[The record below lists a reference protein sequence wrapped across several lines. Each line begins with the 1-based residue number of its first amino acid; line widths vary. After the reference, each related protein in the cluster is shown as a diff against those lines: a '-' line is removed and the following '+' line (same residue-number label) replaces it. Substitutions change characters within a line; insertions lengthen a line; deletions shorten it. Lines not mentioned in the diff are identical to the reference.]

1 MSQLSPVTFH
11 GDTIFCID
19 YQGQPYTPAKPIVE
33 NLGLSWGTQSVKF
46 NANKGRWSVSII
58 ETVAQDGR
66 NRETLCIPVRKLP
79 AFLASINPKKV
90 RPELRPK
97 IELYQAECDDA
108 LWDYWMKGRAERP
121 ATLTPFTQDD
131 KTTVEDRK
139 PLKSLVSVW
148 SRMTGIPDTDLW
160 PQVRAQFGIFRID
173 QIRKGQL
180 PAALAWVQ
188 AKIDALPPA
197 APQTALPDVNDIF
210 SLCPAP
216 LEDSPLIGKV
226 RKRIEKYMDFCHREQ
241 FGIARDLM
249 GAFMPALTRRTGFS
263 GEAIVLNLLLA
274 NLRELAAHPFP
285 GTIFENTDVVN
296 LSALLGRL
304 VREAR

>member
-11 GDTIFCID
+11 GDTIFCVTLND
-19 YQGQPYTPAKPIVE
+19 QPYTPMKPIVE
-33 NLGLSWGTQSVKF
+33 NLGLNWQSQAAKLSAHAERWGIAMIAIPTSSGDQEMV
-46 NANKGRWSVSII
+46 
-58 ETVAQDGR
+58 
-66 NRETLCIPVRKLP
+66 CIPVRKLP

-148 SRMTGIPDTDLW
+148 SRMTGIPHTDLW

-173 QIRKGQL
+173 QLRKGQL

-197 APQTALPDVNDIF
+197 AQKELPPAKDRYAELEDKFEAARQNLQRVQRELNRELGLLLGIGMGRIPGKVLAELPDMLWPAMERFLSGGADIHE
-210 SLCPAP
+210 SWSINP
-216 LEDSPLIGKV
+216 V
-226 RKRIEKYMDFCHREQ
+226 
-241 FGIARDLM
+241 
-249 GAFMPALTRRTGFS
+249 
-263 GEAIVLNLLLA
+263 
-274 NLRELAAHPFP
+274 
-285 GTIFENTDVVN
+285 
-296 LSALLGRL
+296 RL
-304 VREAR
+304 VKEIHRAFGVRV

>member
-11 GDTIFCID
+11 GDTIFCVTLND
-19 YQGQPYTPAKPIVE
+19 QPYTPMKPIVE
-33 NLGLSWGTQSVKF
+33 NLGLNWQSQAAKLSAHAERWGI
-46 NANKGRWSVSII
+46 AII
-58 ETVAQDGR
+58 AIPTSSGDQEMV
-66 NRETLCIPVRKLP
+66 CIPVRKLP

-121 ATLTPFTQDD
+121 ATLTPFTQDE

-148 SRMTGIPDTDLW
+148 SRMTGIPHTDLW

-173 QIRKGQL
+173 QLRKGQL

-197 APQTALPDVNDIF
+197 AQKELPPAKDRYAELEDKFEAARQNLQRVQRELNRELGLLLGIGMGRIPGKVLAELPDMLWPAMERFLSGGADIHE
-210 SLCPAP
+210 SWSINP
-216 LEDSPLIGKV
+216 V
-226 RKRIEKYMDFCHREQ
+226 
-241 FGIARDLM
+241 
-249 GAFMPALTRRTGFS
+249 
-263 GEAIVLNLLLA
+263 
-274 NLRELAAHPFP
+274 
-285 GTIFENTDVVN
+285 
-296 LSALLGRL
+296 RL
-304 VREAR
+304 VKEIHRAFGVRV

>member
-46 NANKGRWSVSII
+46 NANKERWSVSII

-121 ATLTPFTQDD
+121 ATLTPFTRDD

-173 QIRKGQL
+173 QLRKGQL

-188 AKIDALPPA
+188 AKIDALPAAAQKELPPA
-197 APQTALPDVNDIF
+197 KDRYAELEDKFEAARQNLQSVQRELNRELGLLLGIGMGRIPGKVLVELPDMLWPAMERFLSGGADIHE
-210 SLCPAP
+210 SWSINP
-216 LEDSPLIGKV
+216 V
-226 RKRIEKYMDFCHREQ
+226 
-241 FGIARDLM
+241 
-249 GAFMPALTRRTGFS
+249 
-263 GEAIVLNLLLA
+263 
-274 NLRELAAHPFP
+274 
-285 GTIFENTDVVN
+285 
-296 LSALLGRL
+296 RL
-304 VREAR
+304 VKEIHRAFGVRV

>member
-121 ATLTPFTQDD
+121 ATLTPFTQDE

-148 SRMTGIPDTDLW
+148 SRMTGIPHTDLW

-173 QIRKGQL
+173 QLRKGQL
-180 PAALAWVQ
+180 PAALVWVQ

-197 APQTALPDVNDIF
+197 AQKELPPAKDRYAELEDKFEAARQNLQRVQRELNRELGLLLGIGMGRIPGKVLAELPDMLWPAMERFLSGGADIHE
-210 SLCPAP
+210 SWSINP
-216 LEDSPLIGKV
+216 V
-226 RKRIEKYMDFCHREQ
+226 
-241 FGIARDLM
+241 
-249 GAFMPALTRRTGFS
+249 
-263 GEAIVLNLLLA
+263 
-274 NLRELAAHPFP
+274 
-285 GTIFENTDVVN
+285 
-296 LSALLGRL
+296 RL
-304 VREAR
+304 VKEIHRAFGVRV

>member
-11 GDTIFCID
+11 GDTIFCIILND
-19 YQGQPYTPAKPIVE
+19 QPYTPVKPIVE
-33 NLGLSWGTQSVKF
+33 NLGLSWGTQSVKL
-46 NANKGRWSVSII
+46 NSNKERWSVSII

-121 ATLTPFTQDD
+121 AMLTPFTQDE

-148 SRMTGIPDTDLW
+148 SRMTGIPHTDLW

-173 QIRKGQL
+173 QLRKGQL

-197 APQTALPDVNDIF
+197 AQKELP
-210 SLCPAP
+210 PAKDQYAE
-216 LEDSPLIGKV
+216 LEDKF
-226 RKRIEKYMDFCHREQ
+226 EA
-241 FGIARDLM
+241 ARQ
-249 GAFMPALTRRTGFS
+249 
-263 GEAIVLNLLLA
+263 NLQSVQ
-274 NLRELAAHPFP
+274 RELNR
-285 GTIFENTDVVN
+285 E
-296 LSALLGRL
+296 LGRL
-304 VREAR
+304 AGADRNKVPGKLLAELPDMLWPAIERFLSGGADIHESWSINPVRLVKEIHRAFGVRV

>member
-11 GDTIFCID
+11 GDTIFCIILND
-19 YQGQPYTPAKPIVE
+19 QPYTPVKPIVE
-33 NLGLSWGTQSVKF
+33 NLGLSWGTQSVKL
-46 NANKGRWSVSII
+46 NSNRERWGVSMI
-58 ETVAQDGR
+58 ETPSEGGAQQ
-66 NRETLCIPVRKLP
+66 TLCIPVRKLP

-121 ATLTPFTQDD
+121 ATLTPFTQDE

-173 QIRKGQL
+173 QLRKGQL

-188 AKIDALPPA
+188 AKIDALPQAAQKELPPA
-197 APQTALPDVNDIF
+197 KDRYAELEDKFEAARQNLQSVQRELNRELGLLLGIGMGRIPGKVLAELPDMLWPAMERFLSGGADIHE
-210 SLCPAP
+210 SWSINP
-216 LEDSPLIGKV
+216 V
-226 RKRIEKYMDFCHREQ
+226 
-241 FGIARDLM
+241 
-249 GAFMPALTRRTGFS
+249 
-263 GEAIVLNLLLA
+263 
-274 NLRELAAHPFP
+274 
-285 GTIFENTDVVN
+285 
-296 LSALLGRL
+296 RL
-304 VREAR
+304 VKEIHRAFGVRV

>member
-121 ATLTPFTQDD
+121 ATLTPFTQDE

-148 SRMTGIPDTDLW
+148 SRMTGIPHTDLW

-173 QIRKGQL
+173 QLRKGQL

-197 APQTALPDVNDIF
+197 AQKELP
-210 SLCPAP
+210 PAKDRYAE
-216 LEDSPLIGKV
+216 LEDSSRQRG
-226 RKRIEKYMDFCHREQ
+226 RISNVSRE
-241 FGIARDLM
+241 
-249 GAFMPALTRRTGFS
+249 S
-263 GEAIVLNLLLA
+263 
-274 NLRELAAHPFP
+274 
-285 GTIFENTDVVN
+285 
-296 LSALLGRL
+296 
-304 VREAR
+304 

>member
-33 NLGLSWGTQSVKF
+33 NLGLSWGTQSVKL
-46 NANKGRWSVSII
+46 NSNRERWGVSMI
-58 ETVAQDGR
+58 ETPSEGGAQQ
-66 NRETLCIPVRKLP
+66 TLCIPVRKLP

-131 KTTVEDRK
+131 KTTVEERK
-139 PLKSLVSVW
+139 PLKSLVSAW

-188 AKIDALPPA
+188 AKIDALPQAAQKELPPA
-197 APQTALPDVNDIF
+197 KDRYAE
-210 SLCPAP
+210 
-216 LEDSPLIGKV
+216 LEDKF
-226 RKRIEKYMDFCHREQ
+226 EA
-241 FGIARDLM
+241 ARQ
-249 GAFMPALTRRTGFS
+249 
-263 GEAIVLNLLLA
+263 NLQSVQ
-274 NLRELAAHPFP
+274 RELNR
-285 GTIFENTDVVN
+285 E
-296 LSALLGRL
+296 LGRL
-304 VREAR
+304 AGADRDKVPGKLLAELPDMLWPAIERFLSGGADIHESWSINPVRLVKEIHRAFGVRV

>member
-46 NANKGRWSVSII
+46 NANKERWSVSII

-173 QIRKGQL
+173 QLRKGQL

-197 APQTALPDVNDIF
+197 AQKELP
-210 SLCPAP
+210 PAKDRYAE
-216 LEDSPLIGKV
+216 LEDKF
-226 RKRIEKYMDFCHREQ
+226 EA
-241 FGIARDLM
+241 ARQ
-249 GAFMPALTRRTGFS
+249 
-263 GEAIVLNLLLA
+263 NLQRVQ
-274 NLRELAAHPFP
+274 RELNR
-285 GTIFENTDVVN
+285 E
-296 LSALLGRL
+296 LGRL
-304 VREAR
+304 AGADRNKVPGKLLAELPDMLWPAIERFLSGGADIHESWSINPVRLVKEIHRAFGVRV

>member
-11 GDTIFCID
+11 GDTIFCVTLND
-19 YQGQPYTPAKPIVE
+19 QPYTPMKPIVE
-33 NLGLSWGTQSVKF
+33 NLGLNWQSQAAKLSAHAERWGI
-46 NANKGRWSVSII
+46 AII
-58 ETVAQDGR
+58 AIPTSSGDQEMV
-66 NRETLCIPVRKLP
+66 CIPVRKLP

-108 LWDYWMKGRAERP
+108 LWDYWMKGRVERP
-121 ATLTPFTQDD
+121 ATLTPFTQDE

-148 SRMTGIPDTDLW
+148 SRMTGIPHTDLW

-173 QIRKGQL
+173 QLRKGQL

-197 APQTALPDVNDIF
+197 AQKELPPAKDRYAELEDKFEAARQNLQRVQRELNRELGLLLGIGMGRIPGKVLAELPDMLWPAMERFLSGGADIHE
-210 SLCPAP
+210 SWSINP
-216 LEDSPLIGKV
+216 V
-226 RKRIEKYMDFCHREQ
+226 
-241 FGIARDLM
+241 
-249 GAFMPALTRRTGFS
+249 
-263 GEAIVLNLLLA
+263 
-274 NLRELAAHPFP
+274 
-285 GTIFENTDVVN
+285 
-296 LSALLGRL
+296 RL
-304 VREAR
+304 VKEIHRAFGVRV

>member
-11 GDTIFCID
+11 GDTIFCIHHNNE
-19 YQGQPYTPAKPIVE
+19 PFTPLKPIVE
-33 NLGLSWGTQSVKF
+33 NMGLMWEAQARKVRENSERWGV
-46 NANKGRWSVSII
+46 II
-58 ETVAQDGR
+58 LIIPSEGGDQQ
-66 NRETLCIPVRKLP
+66 TLCIPVRKLP

-121 ATLTPFTQDD
+121 ATLTPFTQDE

-148 SRMTGIPDTDLW
+148 SRMTGIPHTDLW

-173 QIRKGQL
+173 QLRKGQL

-197 APQTALPDVNDIF
+197 AQKELP
-210 SLCPAP
+210 PAKDRYAE
-216 LEDSPLIGKV
+216 LEDKF
-226 RKRIEKYMDFCHREQ
+226 EA
-241 FGIARDLM
+241 ARQTFLH
-249 GAFMPALTRRTGFS
+249 LQS
-263 GEAIVLNLLLA
+263 
-274 NLRELAAHPFP
+274 ELH
-285 GTIFENTDVVN
+285 GG
-296 LSALLGRL
+296 LGRL
-304 VREAR
+304 AGADRNKVPGKLLAELPKALISMTSKFLNGGTDIHESHSTNPVRLVKEIHRAFGVRV